1 MKLTYGE
8 VCNLFP
14 SRSAKSRQYMM
25 DLQELSQSTDCK
37 TLSLNDII
45 DEIANVENST
55 TIAVDRSLRRL
66 LSTARESESI
76 KGLLD
81 LSGLQG
87 VSVQEVTLSTL
98 VTIFRILDT
107 I

>member
-25 DLQELSQSTDCK
+25 DLQELSQNTDCK

-45 DEIANVENST
+45 DEIATVENST
-55 TIAVDRSLRRL
+55 TVAVDRSLRRL
-66 LSTARESESI
+66 LATARENGSI
-76 KGLLD
+76 KTLLD
-81 LSGLQG
+81 ISGLNG
-87 VSVQEVTLSTL
+87 VSEQNVTLSTL
-98 VTIFRILDT
+98 VTIFRILNT